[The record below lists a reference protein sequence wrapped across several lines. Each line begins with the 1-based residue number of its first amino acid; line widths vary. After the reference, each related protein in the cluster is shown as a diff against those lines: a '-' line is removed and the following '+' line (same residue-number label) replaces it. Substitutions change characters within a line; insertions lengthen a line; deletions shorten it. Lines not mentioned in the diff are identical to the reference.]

1 MDEMQM
7 QQQMQAMQA
16 AGQVPQGEPPQGQPQ
31 GEPPPQQ
38 PQGDELEK
46 FHKDTLSEME
56 KELAET
62 ESSLD
67 ANYAQEFAKGMS
79 QEELEM
85 MNSDPAKFL
94 RLYEERKAADL
105 KEKLEPKRQKI
116 SAFKENLAKAEQSK
130 MRASVEQEF
139 NARHKDTKAPQ
150 VIEFFQNDLPKR
162 KQEEL
167 DKKWQQ
173 NKTPEL
179 EQLEEVYAMMKKGDK
194 NALPFDVSNE
204 KYAQTNNSEGEHVS
218 AFLRQ

>member
-1 MDEMQM
+1 MDEIQMQQLQQMQM
-7 QQQMQAMQA
+7 QQA
-16 AGQVPQGEPPQGQPQ
+16 AGQVPEQQPQGQQ
-31 GEPPPQQ
+31 GEPPPQP

-62 ESSLD
+62 EQSLD
-67 ANYAQEFAKGMS
+67 ANYAKEFAKGMS

-218 AFLRQ
+218 AFLKQ